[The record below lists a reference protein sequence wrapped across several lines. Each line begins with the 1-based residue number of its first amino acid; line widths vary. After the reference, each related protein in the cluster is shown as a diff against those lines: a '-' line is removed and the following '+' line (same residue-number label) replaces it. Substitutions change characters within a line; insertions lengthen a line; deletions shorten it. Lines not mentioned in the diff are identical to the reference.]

1 MPSDALRISA
11 IGRIG
16 NAPRNELFAGDARVE
31 TADHEPKPS
40 VVVAEVLRIGLA
52 QIGSVVVGLG
62 KNVAEGGAH
71 DTVPLAINTG
81 VTWMND
87 KPDPE
92 HGIYRVTHGLRV
104 GDAQHTCESDLVFM
118 SGKPFVV
125 LEWEDRL
132 GSQYPMI
139 KLPLDEKLLHAES
152 PQGYFVYSGPALVDP
167 RPVH

>member
-1 MPSDALRISA
+1 
-11 IGRIG
+11 
-16 NAPRNELFAGDARVE
+16 
-31 TADHEPKPS
+31 
-40 VVVAEVLRIGLA
+40 
-52 QIGSVVVGLG
+52 
-62 KNVAEGGAH
+62 
-71 DTVPLAINTG
+71 
-81 VTWMND
+81 MND